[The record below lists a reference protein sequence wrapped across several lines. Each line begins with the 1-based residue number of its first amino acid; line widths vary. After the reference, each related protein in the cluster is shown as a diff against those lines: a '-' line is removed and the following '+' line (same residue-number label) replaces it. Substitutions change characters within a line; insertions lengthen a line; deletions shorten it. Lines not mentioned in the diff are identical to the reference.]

1 MGERKKILKIK
12 CEQNIS
18 FPEARK
24 QYEQFF
30 QARTYASAVKPGT
43 CNKSTET
50 DTKSTQIDDSFREYL
65 KKQTEEKQQEPPKRK
80 PQEKGNPSRP
90 GQTLK
95 PATLEMIRKDE
106 EKKKKEEKDKLKK
119 QQKDERRQQ
128 YIKEKA
134 QKEKEEAEK
143 AILAQKNP
151 FSVFKKDDEAEDM
164 EDDSVVFTDSSSSDH
179 LPKGTL
185 SRLPTT

>member
-1 MGERKKILKIK
+1 MGEREKILKIK
-12 CEQNIS
+12 CENNLS

-24 QYEQFF
+24 QFEQFY
-30 QARTYASAVKPGT
+30 QARTYASVVIQGT

-50 DTKSTQIDDSFREYL
+50 HNNSTQTDDSFTEYL
-65 KKQTEEKQQEPPKRK
+65 KKQTQEKQQEIPKGK

-95 PATLEMIRKDE
+95 PATLEMIRKE
-106 EKKKKEEKDKLKK
+106 
-119 QQKDERRQQ
+119 
-128 YIKEKA
+128 
-134 QKEKEEAEK
+134 

-151 FSVFKKDDEAEDM
+151 FSVFKKDDEEDDM